1 MVVLE
6 VSFPMTPQPVHRLV
20 GLSWW
25 FPKWATS
32 YCSILLLEPFFSFVF
47 RFLQVFWKMK
57 YYLKIVLSTWC
68 KQSSL
73 RCGDLSNTNLFPA
86 YLTYILTYSHHPCPV
101 MPAARSWIDSRSFGL
116 IMSLFFEISVIKQ
129 VSLFHNLFF

>member
-1 MVVLE
+1 MAH
-6 VSFPMTPQPVHRLV
+6 PVHRLV

-32 YCSILLLEPFFSFVF
+32 YILLLEHFFSFVF
-47 RFLQVFWKMK
+47 WFLQVFWKMK

-73 RCGDLSNTNLFPA
+73 RCGDLSKTNLIPA
-86 YLTYILTYSHHPCPV
+86 YQTCIPTYSHHPCPV
-101 MPAARSWIDSRSFGL
+101 MPAARSGIDSRSFGL
-116 IMSLFFEISVIKQ
+116 IMSLFFLETSFPFSWLVFLLDQNSDYSSYCFII
-129 VSLFHNLFF
+129 